1 MHPVPIDCC
10 QKLNAS
16 MPRILICKVKLSLKL
31 NVPFLSFANRYYKQ
45 CFTLILFLWFE
56 CQWQHSESPP
66 SCTSVRG
73 TEGREEDANKASISR
88 VGRPEGDSLLH
99 PSSYCTRGNQG
110 TSAQYQYSHRQE
122 YFTTAAIVISRIT
135 VSYLHDLPAGIEY
148 RVRNTQL

>member
-16 MPRILICKVKLSLKL
+16 VPRILSCKVKLSLKL
-31 NVPFLSFANRYYKQ
+31 NVPFLLFADRYYKQ

-66 SCTSVRG
+66 SGTSVRG

-110 TSAQYQYSHRQE
+110 TSISTHIARNISQQRQL
-122 YFTTAAIVISRIT
+122 ISRIT

>member
-16 MPRILICKVKLSLKL
+16 MPRILSCKVKLSLKL
-31 NVPFLSFANRYYKQ
+31 NVPFLSFANRYYEQ

-66 SCTSVRG
+66 SGTSVRG

-99 PSSYCTRGNQG
+99 PSSYCTRGNHG